1 MFHILQC
8 GYRFVH
14 REPLCID
21 RAGLPFY
28 VFVHY
33 RTEAE
38 AELGG
43 SFVPLQGSWI
53 LFPPGEPHRY
63 RSCALPYE
71 NDWVHFTSPQGTEFF
86 RELGIPLGKPLWPLD
101 TSPIDHTLQNL
112 LNLQEHKGT
121 SAEFLASSCL
131 ACLFYDLSRISPT
144 GGAKPSGRRYEHE
157 LFRLRTDLFRK
168 PSAGTTVD
176 SLAAQI
182 GLSGSYL
189 QALYK
194 AQFGVS
200 IGEDIIRGR
209 LDRAKYLLT
218 NSETP
223 VSAVAEASG
232 YRCEAHFMR
241 QFKRMTGI
249 TPGEYRRRTRT

>member
-14 REPLCID
+14 REPLRID

-43 SFVPLQGSWI
+43 SFVPVQGSWI

-112 LNLQEHKGT
+112 LNLQEHKGI

-144 GGAKPSGRRYEHE
+144 GGFLHGGNTAVTIMSFSACAQTCSASLPPVQRWTPWPP
-157 LFRLRTDLFRK
+157 RL
-168 PSAGTTVD
+168 V
-176 SLAAQI
+176 
-182 GLSGSYL
+182 
-189 QALYK
+189 
-194 AQFGVS
+194 
-200 IGEDIIRGR
+200 
-209 LDRAKYLLT
+209 
-218 NSETP
+218 
-223 VSAVAEASG
+223 
-232 YRCEAHFMR
+232 
-241 QFKRMTGI
+241 
-249 TPGEYRRRTRT
+249 

>member
-14 REPLCID
+14 REPLRID

-43 SFVPLQGSWI
+43 SFVPVQGSWI

-86 RELGIPLGKPLWPLD
+86 REHRWYSVIYAPC
-101 TSPIDHTLQNL
+101 
-112 LNLQEHKGT
+112 
-121 SAEFLASSCL
+121 EFS
-131 ACLFYDLSRISPT
+131 
-144 GGAKPSGRRYEHE
+144 
-157 LFRLRTDLFRK
+157 
-168 PSAGTTVD
+168 
-176 SLAAQI
+176 Q
-182 GLSGSYL
+182 
-189 QALYK
+189 
-194 AQFGVS
+194 GV
-200 IGEDIIRGR
+200 
-209 LDRAKYLLT
+209 Y
-218 NSETP
+218 
-223 VSAVAEASG
+223 
-232 YRCEAHFMR
+232 F
-241 QFKRMTGI
+241 FTGI
-249 TPGEYRRRTRT
+249 RRARKAEVT

>member
-43 SFVPLQGSWI
+43 SFVPVQGSWI

-71 NDWVHFTSPQGTEFF
+71 NDWVHFTSP
-86 RELGIPLGKPLWPLD
+86 
-101 TSPIDHTLQNL
+101 
-112 LNLQEHKGT
+112 KGR
-121 SAEFLASSCL
+121 SFSVNWEFLSE
-131 ACLFYDLSRISPT
+131 SR
-144 GGAKPSGRRYEHE
+144 
-157 LFRLRTDLFRK
+157 F
-168 PSAGTTVD
+168 
-176 SLAAQI
+176 
-182 GLSGSYL
+182 GLL
-189 QALYK
+189 IQLPL
-194 AQFGVS
+194 
-200 IGEDIIRGR
+200 IIPC
-209 LDRAKYLLT
+209 KI
-218 NSETP
+218 
-223 VSAVAEASG
+223 
-232 YRCEAHFMR
+232 F
-241 QFKRMTGI
+241 
-249 TPGEYRRRTRT
+249 